1 MTEELCNKQSP
12 TRFAG
17 APFTQGGLFSENF
30 QKSIDFCGYVTYNEF
45 VPTIKE
51 VHTLGNKKIGR
62 PTESPKNTTI
72 KFRIDSETLNK
83 LNDCSK
89 KLGVTKSEVLRR
101 GVHRI
106 HEDLKK

>member
-1 MTEELCNKQSP
+1 M
-12 TRFAG
+12 
-17 APFTQGGLFSENF
+17 
-30 QKSIDFCGYVTYNEF
+30 
-45 VPTIKE
+45 
-51 VHTLGNKKIGR
+51 GNKKIGR